1 MEHEATLLYYTEK
14 DQSITYMIERET
26 RKEIIKMIHREVVP
40 ATGCTEPVA
49 VALTVAHA
57 AEILPGK
64 ATSIRLDLSANIL
77 KNAMGVGIPGTG
89 MIGLPIAVALGAV
102 IAQPSKALTILDDFT
117 DEDLAEAKAIIS
129 SKMIDINL
137 KDGDV
142 DKLYIEATLLDD
154 EGHRAVA
161 IIEHVHTA
169 LKYLSLDGKEVSR
182 DAKVTSDNPSESA
195 QAPSEDYSGR
205 DVPLTFDMVYEFAM
219 TMPIEEIDFILEAAR
234 LNKHAAEYSLRNE
247 YGHGVGKMICG
258 DLGKKYLGDSPY
270 TRLLANTSAACDA
283 RMDGAPVAVM
293 SNSGSGNQGITA
305 TLPVLTFAE
314 DQGVSG
320 EKKIR
325 ALLLSNLMVIYI
337 KQKLGRLSALC
348 GCVVASTGSA
358 CGITY
363 LLGGTKEQIGYAVK
377 NMVGNL
383 TGMICDGAKPSCSLK
398 VTSGASSA
406 MLSSLLA
413 MEHKVVTSSEGIVEE
428 DIDKSIDNLTGIGRD
443 AMTTT
448 DSYILHIMTHKGK

>member
-1 MEHEATLLYYTEK
+1 MMNRQTQL
-14 DQSITYMIERET
+14 D
-26 RKEIIKMIHREVVP
+26 IIKMIHREVVP

-49 VALTVAHA
+49 VALTVAYA
-57 AEILPGK
+57 SGILPGK
-64 ATSIRLDLSANIL
+64 VTSVRLDLSANIL

-102 IAQPSKALTILDDFT
+102 VADPSKQLTILDDFSKVQF
-117 DEDLAEAKAIIS
+117 EEAKQLMDA
-129 SKMIDINL
+129 KMIDINL
-137 KDGDV
+137 KQGDV
-142 DKLYIEATLLDD
+142 DKLYIEATLKDD
-154 EGHRAVA
+154 RGHEAVA

-169 LKYLSLDGKEVSR
+169 LKSLTLDGKAVEQKEDVKKR
-182 DAKVTSDNPSESA
+182 DEDGACNCTPSENYGG
-195 QAPSEDYSGR
+195 P
-205 DVPLTFDMVYEFAM
+205 DVPLTFDMVYDFA
-219 TMPIEEIDFILEAAR
+219 TEMPLDEIDFILEAAR
-234 LNKHAAEYSLRNE
+234 INKNAAEYSLRGE
-247 YGHGVGKMICG
+247 YGHAVGKMIKG
-258 DLGKKYLGDSPY
+258 ELGKKFLGDTPY
-270 TRLLANTSAACDA
+270 THLLTYTSAACDA
-283 RMDGAPVAVM
+283 RMDGAPVTVM

-314 DQGVSG
+314 DQGVS
-320 EKKIR
+320 EERKIR
-325 ALLLSNLMVIYI
+325 ALMLSNLMVVYI

-363 LLGGTKEQIGYAVK
+363 LLGGTREQIGYSVK

-413 MEHKVVTSSEGIVEE
+413 IEHKVVTSSEGVVDD
-428 DIDKSIDNLTGIGRD
+428 DIDKSIDNLTSIGRD
-443 AMTTT
+443 AMTVT
-448 DSYILHIMTHKGK
+448 DKYILHIMTHKD